1 MKKYI
6 FSVAVVMITLASCH
20 NQKTSNTETNIDL
33 TEVETPKA
41 KAEIKHTT
49 DIELYEGIYVG
60 DDINLL
66 AENGV
71 LYMDNDEDPT
81 GVYKWGLRKDSIFGV
96 ECWHFNIVPSKD
108 DDNVVGSI
116 HCAVDGFDDFEGEPT
131 KNKKLSEIL
140 AMLDLKLN
148 KYTGVNGKASKNG
161 KETTW
166 TTDKLIY
173 SLTWNSFHAK
183 TPETY
188 FEYDHINIYLDI
200 TPTK

>member
-1 MKKYI
+1 MAVFAVVALI
-6 FSVAVVMITLASCH
+6 FSKKANFAQFEGNHCAFLFI
-20 NQKTSNTETNIDL
+20 L
-33 TEVETPKA
+33 TYNS
-41 KAEIKHTT
+41 EILCK
-49 DIELYEGIYVG
+49 
-60 DDINLL
+60 
-66 AENGV
+66 
-71 LYMDNDEDPT
+71 
-81 GVYKWGLRKDSIFGV
+81 FGV

-166 TTDKLIY
+166 TTDKLTY
-173 SLTWNSFHAK
+173 SLTWNSSHAK
-183 TPETY
+183 APETN

-200 TPTK
+200 TPNK